1 MVKRKKT
8 KEQTMIYKTLH
19 RKLKI
24 QQHEAIK
31 TGVNSGAPEG
41 LSVPAPNV
49 VNIGKLMYIY
59 LCSWQINVRI
69 CSKTHIQV
77 CKWQSTSNTY
87 KPIILANLANVLVQ
101 LKN

>member
-1 MVKRKKT
+1 LKIPKRQSEARNQRRTDHIMVKRKKT

-41 LSVPAPNV
+41 LSVPVPNV
-49 VNIGKLMYIY
+49 VNNGKLMYIY
-59 LCSWQINVRI
+59 LCS
-69 CSKTHIQV
+69 
-77 CKWQSTSNTY
+77 
-87 KPIILANLANVLVQ
+87 
-101 LKN
+101 